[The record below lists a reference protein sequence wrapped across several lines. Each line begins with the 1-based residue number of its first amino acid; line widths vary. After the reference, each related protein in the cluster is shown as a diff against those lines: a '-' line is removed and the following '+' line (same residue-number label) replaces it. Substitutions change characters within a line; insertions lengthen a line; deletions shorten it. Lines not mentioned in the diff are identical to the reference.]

1 MSERG
6 AGARRRQSRRPAQ
19 PAGSRGKRILV
30 AIGTVVLVI
39 TPISWIL
46 LHQPQADNADA
57 SVPYVSRP
65 DDTYITASTD
75 PVSASGTPP
84 APGSRETV
92 TPTPGATT
100 STPPTTPATPG
111 ATPSTGGPMD
121 RETTV
126 PTTKPGETTTPTDTP
141 STGSTANPKPTGT
154 TTTTTPPSTTPPP
167 PEDDG
172 NMDDQEQALFSKIDS
187 ARQSEGCAPLRR
199 NNALSDGAENEAQS
213 RAEDND
219 FSASGSE
226 AAAGGEEM
234 SADAAYKKLMDQSS
248 GTLLNCGLKELGVG
262 NAEAEHKGG
271 VLCGLGICT
280 KTQIVGW
287 VADFN

>member
-6 AGARRRQSRRPAQ
+6 AGARRRQSRRAAQ

-111 ATPSTGGPMD
+111 ATPSTGGPTD

-154 TTTTTPPSTTPPP
+154 TTTAEPSPTPTTSTPA
-167 PEDDG
+167 DDG
-172 NMDDQEQALFSKIDS
+172 NMADLERDLFAKVDS
-187 ARQSEGCAPLRR
+187 ARQSNGCAPLRR
-199 NNALSDGAENEAQS
+199 N
-213 RAEDND
+213 
-219 FSASGSE
+219 SGLTGDARSE
-226 AAAGGEEM
+226 AANRADSGEFSTSGSKASAGGKDM
-234 SADAAYKKLMDQSS
+234 SAQAAFDQLMNQSS
-248 GTLLNCGLKELGVG
+248 GTLLNCGLDELGVG
-262 NAEAEHKGG
+262 RGTAKY
-271 VLCGLGICT
+271 CPGICILGVGKVT
-280 KTQIVGW
+280 RVGW
-287 VADFN
+287 VVSFS